1 MNSIQNVQRIRIR
14 VVKQLFIIKNAMQSM
29 WMAWESIFKWSSRF
43 RGSHTFHFGICTVMI
58 KKHRGAPIICADS
71 TVISQGDW
79 IGELHLDNA
88 EILNLIRT
96 EGPDLA
102 ALKIARLGRRSMKLI
117 SRAYADQFEFNEVR
131 ALVGITLLH
140 RGLTHGLG
148 FEMQAMKQGLFRKL
162 TTSYL
167 RLLLSVLHPEGMNR
181 IGRRTE
187 QLIPMM
193 LIHTRA
199 SLARRF
205 PSPLPET
212 VMEQA
217 R

>member
-1 MNSIQNVQRIRIR
+1 MDLFQNVRRIRIR
-14 VVKQLFIIKNAMQSM
+14 VVNQLLIIKNAMQSM
-29 WMAWESIFKWSSRF
+29 WMAWERIFKWSSRF

-117 SRAYADQFEFNEVR
+117 SRAYADQSEFNEVR

-148 FEMQAMKQGLFRKL
+148 FEMQAMEQGLFRRM

-167 RLLLSVLHPEGMNR
+167 RLLLSVLHPEGKNR

-205 PSPLPET
+205 PSPVHET

>member
-1 MNSIQNVQRIRIR
+1 MKTILQRGVSEIGW
-14 VVKQLFIIKNAMQSM
+14 VNQLFIFKNALQSM
-29 WMAWESIFKWSSRF
+29 WMAWERIFIWSSRF
-43 RGSHTFHFGICTVMI
+43 RGSHTFRFEICTVMI

-71 TVISQGDW
+71 TVISHGDW

-88 EILNLIRT
+88 EILSLIRT

-117 SRAYADQFEFNEVR
+117 SRAYTDQSEFNEVR

-148 FEMQAMKQGLFRKL
+148 FEMQTMKQGLLRRL

-167 RLLLSVLHPEGMNR
+167 RLLLSVLHPEGKNR
-181 IGRRTE
+181 IGRRRE
-187 QLIPMM
+187 QLIPMK
-193 LIHTRA
+193 LVHTRA

-205 PSPLPET
+205 PSPVQET

>member
-1 MNSIQNVQRIRIR
+1 
-14 VVKQLFIIKNAMQSM
+14 
-29 WMAWESIFKWSSRF
+29 
-43 RGSHTFHFGICTVMI
+43 MI

-162 TTSYL
+162 TKSYL
-167 RLLLSVLHPEGMNR
+167 LLLLSVLHPEGMNR

>member
-1 MNSIQNVQRIRIR
+1 M
-14 VVKQLFIIKNAMQSM
+14 
-29 WMAWESIFKWSSRF
+29 E
-43 RGSHTFHFGICTVMI
+43 
-58 KKHRGAPIICADS
+58 
-71 TVISQGDW
+71 
-79 IGELHLDNA
+79 
-88 EILNLIRT
+88 
-96 EGPDLA
+96 
-102 ALKIARLGRRSMKLI
+102 
-117 SRAYADQFEFNEVR
+117 
-131 ALVGITLLH
+131 
-140 RGLTHGLG
+140 
-148 FEMQAMKQGLFRKL
+148 QGLFRRM

-167 RLLLSVLHPEGMNR
+167 RLLLSVLHPEGKNR

-205 PSPLPET
+205 PSPVHET

>member
-1 MNSIQNVQRIRIR
+1 MDLIRNVRRIRIR
-14 VVKQLFIIKNAMQSM
+14 VVNQLLIIKNAMQSM
-29 WMAWESIFKWSSRF
+29 WMAWERIFKWSSRF

-117 SRAYADQFEFNEVR
+117 SRAYADQPEFNEVEPWS
-131 ALVGITLLH
+131 ALRCSTAG
-140 RGLTHGLG
+140 
-148 FEMQAMKQGLFRKL
+148 
-162 TTSYL
+162 
-167 RLLLSVLHPEGMNR
+167 
-181 IGRRTE
+181 
-187 QLIPMM
+187 
-193 LIHTRA
+193 
-199 SLARRF
+199 
-205 PSPLPET
+205 
-212 VMEQA
+212 
-217 R
+217 